1 MDYSVPFDASWVLAQ
16 GNIYNCSICGHK
28 LKSLD
33 GSVLCKCPGCKSI
46 MSPDII
52 KEQ

>member
-16 GNIYNCSICGHK
+16 DNTYNCSSCGHK
-28 LKSLD
+28 LKSSA
-33 GSVLCKCPGCKSI
+33 GSVSCKCPCCKAT